1 MVCCANFTTSLLCS
15 VGPVS
20 KALEVANMDPW
31 VTLRDEYF
39 ILQEELLQNDTP
51 IHRRNFIRAV
61 CSNVEGTLN
70 WLMYMLSENLSGIDE
85 EQMLALKEKKRV
97 KKEGRIVEVPLR
109 NGTVEKIKFVF
120 KLLAKF
126 PGGDKM
132 DFGDN
137 NFSKLRNSFEVRD
150 RLMHPKRDA
159 DLSVTEEEVQTMID
173 GYRWYITNYQAT
185 LKSIEKALA
194 P

>member
-1 MVCCANFTTSLLCS
+1 
-15 VGPVS
+15 
-20 KALEVANMDPW
+20 MDPW

-61 CSNVEGTLN
+61 CANVEGTLN

-85 EQMLALKEKKRV
+85 DQMLALKEKKKV
-97 KKEGRIVEVPLR
+97 KKEGGLVEVPLR
-109 NGTVEKIKFVF
+109 QGTVDKIKFVF

-132 DFGDN
+132 DFSEN
-137 NFSKLRNSFEVRD
+137 HFSKLRDSFEVRD
-150 RLMHPKRDA
+150 RLMHPKRDS
-159 DLSVTEEEVQTMID
+159 DLTVSEEEVQIMID
-173 GYRWYITNYQAT
+173 GYRWYITKYQDT
-185 LKSIEKALA
+185 LKAIEKALA